1 MPVRS
6 LLALILLSLS
16 ACSVPSADRL
26 RTPTDERP
34 EGTNRTLPASPDGV
48 AARPSGS
55 AVVSSLYDQMNATRR
70 EKGLST
76 LTRNALLERIA
87 QEHSAD
93 MALRGY
99 FDHVSPEGQSPFD
112 RAEAAGIDCLVLTDS
127 RSAGLSEN
135 LYQMS
140 ATQRT
145 VTSSNGTATR
155 TYEWPSPTAIAD
167 QTAQGWLNSPGHRA
181 NLLRPSAKLHGMG
194 AAYGD
199 GEMLYVTHVFCN
211 SPG

>member
-6 LLALILLSLS
+6 LLVLVLLALS
-16 ACSVPSADRL
+16 ACSVPQADRL
-26 RTPTDERP
+26 RTSTDERP
-34 EGTNRTLPASPDGV
+34 AGTNQTLPASPDGV
-48 AARPSGS
+48 ATRPSGS
-55 AVVSSLYDQMNATRR
+55 AVVSTLYDQMNATRR
-70 EKGLST
+70 ENGQSA

-93 MALRGY
+93 MAQRGY

-112 RAEAAGIDCLVLTDS
+112 RAEVAGIDCLVLTDS

-145 VTSSNGTATR
+145 VTSSNGTTTR
-155 TYEWPSPTAIAD
+155 TYEWPSPDAIAD
-167 QTAQGWLNSPGHRA
+167 QTAQGWLDSPGHRA

-199 GEMLYVTHVFCN
+199 GELLYVTHVFCN